1 MFIFGFPE
9 NTVMDI
15 LAVSQGKDR
24 TWKYGG
30 IADLWMLGAAAN
42 SESDVGKNPLLCI
55 SQVDSAAWREQSEI
69 LEDAS
74 HLSLSSDGNIRV

>member
-1 MFIFGFPE
+1 M
-9 NTVMDI
+9 
-15 LAVSQGKDR
+15 
-24 TWKYGG
+24 
-30 IADLWMLGAAAN
+30 WMLGAAAN

-74 HLSLSSDGNIRV
+74 HLSLSSDGNIGV